1 MPTGAGEWYKK
12 VMKIIHAA
20 DLHLG
25 SRLVSKFPADITE
38 QRRAEVR
45 NAFKRLVD
53 YAEQNGVAAILLA
66 GDVFDSDRPFKK
78 DKELFYA
85 VIAAHPQI
93 QFYYLRGNHD
103 VDTAA
108 DITYD
113 NLHCFGSQWQSYQ
126 LDGVVITGLEMN
138 GHNATALYSS
148 LHLASDTVNVVMLH
162 GETSDGVG
170 NGKINLKK
178 LAGKNIDYL
187 ALGHIHKPNSGR
199 VDERGVYVYPGCLE
213 GRGFDEMGEH
223 GFVLLNIER
232 GKVRHEFVPFASRT
246 IIEHTVDI
254 TGCANAYA
262 AYKRITEQV
271 DFARRDLYRINVT
284 GEIDFDTED
293 LAKELQEYLSNACYF
308 VDVKDQTKR
317 RVDLATYAKDL
328 SLRGEFVRTVMTDS
342 SLSETDRQRIIAYG
356 LRALSG
362 ERWQ

>member
-1 MPTGAGEWYKK
+1 
-12 VMKIIHAA
+12 MKIIHAA

-25 SRLVSKFPADITE
+25 SRLVSKFPANITE

-45 NAFKRLVD
+45 NAFKRLVE
-53 YAEQNGVAAILLA
+53 YAEQNGVTAILLA

-85 VIAAHPQI
+85 VIAAHPQL

-108 DITYD
+108 DVACD
-113 NLHCFGSQWQSYQ
+113 NLHCFGTQWQSYQ
-126 LDGVVITGLEMN
+126 LDGVVISGLEMN

-148 LHLASDTVNVVMLH
+148 LHLASDAVNLVMLH
-162 GETSDGVG
+162 GEVSDGVG

-178 LAGKNIDYL
+178 FAGKNIDYL
-187 ALGHIHKPNSGR
+187 ALGHIHKPSDGR
-199 VDERGVYVYPGCLE
+199 VDERGIYVYPGCLE

-223 GFVLLNIER
+223 GFVLLTIER

-246 IIEHTVDI
+246 IIEQTVDI

-262 AYKRITEQV
+262 ASQRVTAQV
-271 DFARRDLYRINVT
+271 GFERRNLYRINLT
-284 GEIDFDTED
+284 GEIDFDAED
-293 LAKELQEYLSNACYF
+293 LAKEVQEYLPNACYF

-317 RVDLATYAKDL
+317 RIDLADYAKDL
-328 SLRGEFVRTVMTDS
+328 SLRGEFVRTVMADVA
-342 SLSETDRQRIIAYG
+342 LNEAERQRIIAYG